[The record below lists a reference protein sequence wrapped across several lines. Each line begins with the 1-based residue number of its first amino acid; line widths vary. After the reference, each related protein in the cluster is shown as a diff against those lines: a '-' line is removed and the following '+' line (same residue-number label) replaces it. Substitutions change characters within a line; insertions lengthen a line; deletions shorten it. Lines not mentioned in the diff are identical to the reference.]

1 MEEKNNGVD
10 RSSENT
16 AKEINATELL
26 RQLKENIK
34 LNPVTTNELED
45 SFSVAGGDTAPEK
58 NEEAEME
65 FLDQSVKQDQNDEEA
80 SKGQRFKI
88 SKRKKSNPQNSADAT
103 SFIATR

>member
-45 SFSVAGGDTAPEK
+45 SFSVAGEDTAVEK

-65 FLDQSVKQDQNDEEA
+65 FWIRA
-80 SKGQRFKI
+80 
-88 SKRKKSNPQNSADAT
+88 
-103 SFIATR
+103 